1 MAWRE
6 GTGGEEGGHPVSGT
20 VETLAPSAQQGIT
33 PAEKRVLLAV
43 LTAMRRVRHGYVQ
56 VVLHDGRVVQI
67 DRLEKERL

>member
-1 MAWRE
+1 LVE
-6 GTGGEEGGHPVSGT
+6 QEGGHPVSGT
-20 VETLAPSAQQGIT
+20 VETLAASPQQGIT

-43 LTAMRRVRHGYVQ
+43 LSAMRRVRHGYIQ